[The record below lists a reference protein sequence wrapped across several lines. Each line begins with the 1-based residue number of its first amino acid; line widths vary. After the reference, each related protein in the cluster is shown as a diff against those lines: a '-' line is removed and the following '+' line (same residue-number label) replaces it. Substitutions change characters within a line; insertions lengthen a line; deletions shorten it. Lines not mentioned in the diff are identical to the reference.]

1 MLPDHTSI
9 YMEKAQ
15 QYERLISKQPGLARV
30 IGEIKDFGGLDVVDL
45 GAGTGRLAAALAPRA
60 KSIVALD
67 ASQAMLDIARGK
79 LAQTGLTRWRTGVAD
94 HRNLPLER
102 HSADLVVSGWTI
114 SYLADTN
121 VPEWERNLSEII
133 GEIKRVLRPGG
144 TVVILET
151 LGTGTE
157 TPDAPDF
164 LRGYYSALTDI
175 YGFSHKWIRT
185 DYEFEHIGQAV
196 ELAEFFFGAE
206 LAERVEAN
214 HWVRLPECAGIW
226 WLHTPG

>member
-1 MLPDHTSI
+1 MLPDHSNI
-9 YMEKAQ
+9 YLEKAQ
-15 QYERLISKQPGLARV
+15 QYELLISKQPGLAHV
-30 IGEIKDFGGLDVVDL
+30 IGEIKNFDGLDVVDL

-67 ASQAMLDIARGK
+67 ASRAMLDIAARK
-79 LAQTGLTRWRTGVAD
+79 LAQTGLTSWRTEAAD
-94 HRNLPLER
+94 HRKLPLER
-102 HSADLVVSGWTI
+102 HSADLVVSGW
-114 SYLADTN
+114 SLCYLTNTN
-121 VPEWERNLSEII
+121 VPEWERNLNEII

-151 LGTGTE
+151 LGTGTDA
-157 TPDAPDF
+157 PDAPDF
-164 LRGYYSALTDI
+164 LRGYYSALTDV

-206 LAERVEAN
+206 LAERVKAN

-226 WLHTPG
+226 WLHL